1 MVNYGFDMTRRMF
14 LAGAAAALR
23 AAAPRTKMGIASTCY
38 MTVWKPKNAREFL
51 EHAIDLGAGG
61 IQASLDSRDPDA
73 LKQLRGRAEES
84 GLYIEAMAP
93 MPRPRDSAAFAAAVG
108 AAKQV
113 GALCIRCAGLNGRR
127 YETFQ
132 TLAAWQ
138 EHASAARAAI
148 DAALR
153 IAERE
158 RIPVAIENHK
168 DWTAAELAGIM
179 KAKSSE
185 YLGVCL
191 DTGNNIA
198 LLDDPMAVVETLAPY
213 AISTHIK
220 DMGVQ
225 AYEDGFLLSEMPLG
239 EGMLD
244 VKRIVSTIQ
253 KARPATRMTLEMIT
267 RDPLQ
272 VPCLTEGYWATFPQ
286 RGGEYLA
293 RALRMVR
300 ANAGSQAL
308 PALAGLDRNA
318 QLRLEEDNVR
328 QSLHY
333 ARQWLSL

>member
-1 MVNYGFDMTRRMF
+1 MF
-14 LAGAAAALR
+14 LAGAAAASG
-23 AAAPRTKMGIASTCY
+23 AAPPRTRMGIASTCY
-38 MTVWKPKNAREFL
+38 MTVWKPKSAHELL
-51 EHAIDLGAGG
+51 EHAIALGAGG
-61 IQASLDSRDPDA
+61 IQASLDARDSAA
-73 LKQLRGRAEES
+73 LNKLRARAGES

-93 MPRPRDSAAFAAAVG
+93 MPRPGDTAAFGAAVR
-108 AAKQV
+108 AAKRV
-113 GALCIRCAGLNGRR
+113 GALCIRCAGLSGRR

-132 TLAAWQ
+132 TFAAWQ

-153 IAERE
+153 IAERD

-168 DWTAAELAGIM
+168 DWTADELAGIM
-179 KAKSSE
+179 KANSSE

-198 LLDDPMAVVETLAPY
+198 LLDDPMGVVETLAPY
-213 AISTHIK
+213 AVSTHIK
-220 DMGVQ
+220 DMGVRT
-225 AYEDGFLLSEMPLG
+225 YDDGFLLSEMPLG

-244 VKRIVSTIQ
+244 LKRIVSTLR

-267 RDPLQ
+267 RDPLK
-272 VPCLTEGYWATFPQ
+272 VPCLTERYWATFPQ

-293 RALRMVR
+293 RTLRMVR
-300 ANAGSQAL
+300 AQSAAQPL
-308 PALAGLDRNA
+308 PTLAGLDRNT
-318 QLRLEEDNVR
+318 QLRLEDDNVR